1 VRDLLLKKDSATHGT
16 RERQLS
22 MLHSFSENALQD
34 DFWQLALGSLGSL
47 QIGPICARSL
57 RAWIATAVGRMRLEN
72 RLSTTDLAI
81 ARGNLTSLMEIIK
94 TEAFILGR
102 ADRLDKDSFQAAHR
116 QIERHAM
123 LTAFN
128 LWPFWP
134 KEFAGTERELRE
146 I

>member
-1 VRDLLLKKDSATHGT
+1 MSMRYS
-16 RERQLS
+16 LS
-22 MLHSFSENALQD
+22 ESALQD
-34 DFWQLALGSLGSL
+34 DLWQLVLGSLGSL

-57 RAWIATAVGRMRLEN
+57 QAWIATAVGRMRLEN
-72 RLSTTDLAI
+72 RLSATDLTI
-81 ARGNLTSLMEIIK
+81 ARGNLTRLMEIIK
-94 TEAFILGR
+94 TEAFIIGR
-102 ADRLDKDSFQAAHR
+102 ADRLDNDSYQAAHR

-146 I
+146 V